1 MPFTNYL
8 TVEQKGTVVGMV
20 NLNGFYG
27 SIDLDA
33 ITNKFNERPQIPNTN
48 IPLVPLIL
56 NIRRISAELGS
67 ATFGKMTDGSFP
79 VFFQACVDNN
89 HIQANL
95 IVDLWQDTGKFTTE
109 ELVKIRALT
118 ATTEPDPYAPATVE
132 GNSLWETQFLAA
144 YPTFTATIDG
154 VTSNRCHK
162 PLISEATGINVA

>member
-20 NLNGFYG
+20 NLNGFAG

-33 ITNKFNERPQIPNTN
+33 ITNKFNERPQVPNTN
-48 IPLVPLIL
+48 IPLVPLVL

-67 ATFGKMTDGSFP
+67 ATFTKMTDGSFP
-79 VFFQACVDNN
+79 VFFQACLDNN
-89 HIQANL
+89 HEQANV
-95 IVDLWQDTGKFTTE
+95 IVDLWQDTGKFTTD

-118 ATTEPDPYAPATVE
+118 ATTEPDQYAPVTVE
-132 GNSLWETQFLAA
+132 SNSLWETQFLPAF
-144 YPTFTATIDG
+144 PTFTATIDG

-162 PLISEATGINVA
+162 ALISEATGITIV